1 MDMKML
7 ALITVVVL
15 GLAATMALVGCES
28 GGSSD
33 SGDNWDSYAGTWIGT
48 GVAPNARTVTVT
60 VSEVDGTVSL
70 RDTGGNS
77 ATWPWNG
84 DRFFE
89 SSGGFEGT
97 MEFNSSDE
105 GVVSYASG
113 DVTIQKQ

>member
-1 MDMKML
+1 MKML
-7 ALITVVVL
+7 LLVALVL
-15 GLAATMALVGCES
+15 GLVSTMALVGCES

-33 SGDNWDSYAGTWIGT
+33 SGDNWDSYAGTWVGT